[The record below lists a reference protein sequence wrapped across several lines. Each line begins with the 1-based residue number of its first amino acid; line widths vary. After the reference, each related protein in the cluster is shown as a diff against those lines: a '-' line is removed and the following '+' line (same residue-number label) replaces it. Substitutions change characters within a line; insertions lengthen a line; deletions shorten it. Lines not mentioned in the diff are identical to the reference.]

1 MVCIHIDIFT
11 FYLELNFCD
20 FLQACDLICNF
31 KPAMILQDAT
41 VELKLIQGFYRKN
54 ERRLRAVTVS
64 EENNSNNT
72 ALNYYNHFQ
81 VSIFIN

>member
-1 MVCIHIDIFT
+1 
-11 FYLELNFCD
+11 
-20 FLQACDLICNF
+20 
-31 KPAMILQDAT
+31 MILQDAT